1 MNHGYLDIGLIKLL
15 PRGFQLDSFRLTLIA
30 MNIQFSNDFIND
42 HPSDIKNVLSAP
54 NWVYIFGWGNQASNQ
69 FSPNPPEKAK
79 LKRIAMRLVSP
90 TSTPTGKPRELIKMD
105 GSVHIADR
113 RFLLAST
120 LDGQWTCQGDSGGTL
135 KDYN

>member
-1 MNHGYLDIGLIKLL
+1 M
-15 PRGFQLDSFRLTLIA
+15 DSFRLTLIA

-90 TSTPTGKPRELIKMD
+90 TSTHTGKPRELIKMD
-105 GSVHIADR
+105 GSVHVADR

-135 KDYN
+135 KEYN